1 MSLDTRFTLSC
12 GLLMPNLHFFSGSFC
27 LHSVPQ
33 SIIANQLNLLYICS
47 DNLSFFGAY
56 LQNGCIAV
64 TSNIALLEIALRNIN
79 DRS

>member
-1 MSLDTRFTLSC
+1 MSLDTRFTLSS
-12 GLLMPNLHFFSGSFC
+12 GLLMTNLPFFIGSFC

-56 LQNGCIAV
+56 LQNGCIAA
-64 TSNIALLEIALRNIN
+64 IAPFANFAIAYT
-79 DRS
+79 